1 MAKIVLLVGGLTAFL
16 VGGVALVSSPYE
28 RFGAT
33 PASMAASTARQG
45 TPGSSVNRA
54 VKADRGAAPRA
65 TPATARFTAY
75 EILGLRA
82 AAVVYRESD
91 GRELFH
97 IDPVSNV
104 TIATKDPQLPE
115 VTVHQYDGSVVRP
128 VPVENEQRQ
137 DRKPSPRKRKLMI
150 GCEPSFSPV
159 AAPSLAHHTG
169 RCMARLETPWPV
181 RLDG

>member
-1 MAKIVLLVGGLTAFL
+1 MAKIVPFVGGVTAFL
-16 VGGVALVSSPYE
+16 VTSIASVSSPYE
-28 RFGAT
+28 HFGSA
-33 PASMAASTARQG
+33 PASLAASPTLQG

-54 VKADRGAAPRA
+54 AKANRGAAPRA

-75 EILGLRA
+75 EILGLHA

-97 IDPVSNV
+97 VDPVSNV
-104 TIATKDPQLPE
+104 TIATKG
-115 VTVHQYDGSVVRP
+115 VHQYDGSVARP
-128 VPVENEQRQ
+128 VLPVDDQRPQ
-137 DRKPSPRKRKLMI
+137 DRKPSPRERKLMI

-169 RCMARLETPWPV
+169 RCMARLETPWPSA